1 MLSVMQLEMQFKSP
15 VSLDTQVFMGIDPSS
30 SMIIFNVSADTC
42 VDACT
47 QTPDANTDLNCA
59 SQLTAYVHD
68 CLHSLR
74 ALSKQGTH
82 TGRRWH
88 RHVCLNDNHIQKT
101 QNCNNPLLQT
111 WKRLCH

>member
-1 MLSVMQLEMQFKSP
+1 MLIRLTVPEAIAHAERHAIGDAVKSP

-59 SQLTAYVHD
+59 SQLTA
-68 CLHSLR
+68 
-74 ALSKQGTH
+74 
-82 TGRRWH
+82 
-88 RHVCLNDNHIQKT
+88 
-101 QNCNNPLLQT
+101 
-111 WKRLCH
+111 